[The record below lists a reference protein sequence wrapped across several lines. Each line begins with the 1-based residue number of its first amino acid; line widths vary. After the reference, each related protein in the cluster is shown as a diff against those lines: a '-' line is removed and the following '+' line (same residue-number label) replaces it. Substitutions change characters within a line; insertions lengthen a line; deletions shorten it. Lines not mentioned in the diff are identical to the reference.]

1 MELFDSPP
9 VRPDFSLEHR
19 YGEGRI
25 VIGVDEAGRG
35 PLAGPVVAAA
45 VVLDRRRVPAGLD
58 DSKKLSAEVRESLF
72 AELTATAAVSVAAAP
87 PALIDEVNILGATLS
102 AMARAVAGLGIA
114 DAVALIDG
122 RQVPAGLGCLG
133 VGVVKGDARSLSIA
147 AASIVAKVVRDRM
160 CAVLD
165 GAIPGYGIGRHKGY
179 ATAAHLAAL
188 SRAGASEYHR
198 MSFEPVARAATRG

>member
-1 MELFDSPP
+1 MQLFDSPP
-9 VRPDFSLEHR
+9 VRPDFALERR
-19 YGEGRI
+19 YGEGRV

-58 DSKKLSAEVRESLF
+58 DSKKLTQETRERLF
-72 AELTATAAVSVAAAP
+72 AALIESAAVSVAAAP
-87 PALIDEVNILGATLS
+87 PALIDEHNILGATLS
-102 AMARAVAGLGIA
+102 AMARAVTGLGLV

-122 RQVPAGLGCLG
+122 RQVPAGLACLG

-147 AASIVAKVVRDRM
+147 AASIVAKVTRDRM

-165 GAIPGYGIGRHKGY
+165 GAIPDYGIGRHKGY

-188 SRAGASEYHR
+188 SRAGASAHHR
-198 MSFEPVARAATRG
+198 MSFEPVARVATRD

>member
-1 MELFDSPP
+1 
-9 VRPDFSLEHR
+9 V
-19 YGEGRI
+19 

-45 VVLDRRRVPAGLD
+45 VVLDRRRVPEGLD
-58 DSKKLSAEVRESLF
+58 DSKKLSAGTREILF
-72 AELTATAAVSVAAAP
+72 AELVCSAAVSVAAAP
-87 PALIDEVNILGATLS
+87 PAMIDEVNILGATLS
-102 AMARAVAGLGIA
+102 AMARAVAGLGLA

-122 RQVPAGLGCLG
+122 RQVPVGLDCLG

-165 GAIPGYGIGRHKGY
+165 GAIPDYGIARHKGY

-188 SRAGASEYHR
+188 SRAGVSEHHR